1 MMMLKCDACGGN
13 ELKRVGNVYEC
24 SYCGS
29 KYILDEHD
37 NPVGK
42 ELTEAKIIA
51 LLEKSEQLHETNKF
65 AEELEVLIKA
75 LEMDENNAGITV
87 KLGKCYRCINLLDKA
102 IECYKRTLELNPNE
116 GTAYTNMGT
125 IYILRQNY
133 EEAVKCYEKGLP
145 IIDKA
150 TFDYWIA
157 NANYAVAVGKLGD
170 PQTAE
175 KMIEESGAHGYKY
188 GEKAR
193 ELSDIKA
200 KSLISGIRKLFS

>member
-1 MMMLKCDACGGN
+1 MILLKCDACGGN
-13 ELKRVGNVYEC
+13 DLKRGGNVYEC

-29 KYILDEHD
+29 KYILDERD
-37 NPVGK
+37 NLVGK

-51 LLEKSEQLHETNKF
+51 LLERSKQLHETDKF

-75 LEMDENNAGITV
+75 FEMDENNASIMV
-87 KLGKCYRCINLLDKA
+87 KLGRCYRCMDLPDKA

-133 EEAVKCYEKGLP
+133 DEAAKCYEKGLP

-157 NANYAVAVGKLGD
+157 YANYAIAVARLGD
-170 PQTAE
+170 PKKAE
-175 KMIEESGAHGYKY
+175 SMIMESEAHGYKN
-188 GEKAR
+188 GDGVRKLAGI
-193 ELSDIKA
+193 DN
-200 KSLISGIRKLFS
+200 KSLASRLRKLFS